1 MVDLYPPAPR
11 RQLLPLLLGHL
22 HVIRRPVLRLPVL
35 GEGPEH
41 TDHPVALEV
50 DDPSLGRNGDGAH
63 RPVAG
68 AVGVD
73 EPVALQP
80 GQPPPPEAAE
90 GLEVPEA
97 RVQAVEEDAAR
108 LEAALPCADQ
118 HLPEALVLRRSSH
131 GFVVDAE
138 VAWDELFVTGPEE
151 RQQVYALDD
160 SAVFAAPVV
169 GDEFYSLCVGLVQGG
184 VVQHQQ
190 ALLLFHHSLGLP
202 PEGLRVW
209 RLPPQETGEGVVGRL
224 PRPLGLAPG
233 GLGAGEGL
241 LCGYEELDV
250 VQGVASGRVQH
261 VSTRM

>member
-1 MVDLYPPAPR
+1 MIKLSHGPSNLRPLHPAALLQPPVVDLYTPAPR
-11 RQLLPLLLGHL
+11 RQLLPPLLGHIQ
-22 HVIRRPVLRLPVL
+22 VIRRPVLRLPVL

-41 TDHPVALEV
+41 ADEAVPLQV

-63 RPVAG
+63 LPVPG

-97 RVQAVEEDAAR
+97 RVPAVEEDAAG
-108 LEAALPCADQ
+108 LEAPLPGLHE

-131 GFVVDAE
+131 GLVVDAE
-138 VAWDELFVTGPEE
+138 VARDELFVTGPEE
-151 RQQVYALDD
+151 RQQVYSLDD

-169 GDEFYSLCVGLVQGG
+169 GDELYSLCVGFVQGG

-190 ALLLFHHSLGLP
+190 ALLFTHHGLCLP

-209 RLPPQETGEGVVGRL
+209 GLPLEEACEGVVG
-224 PRPLGLAPG
+224 G
-233 GLGAGEGL
+233 
-241 LCGYEELDV
+241 
-250 VQGVASGRVQH
+250 
-261 VSTRM
+261 